1 MTKRRWVNIYKPSGN
16 MSLTETIPGLQFVE
30 WEIPSVSTSNDDLE
44 ISGRDGV
51 IPGVINFAPFSL
63 VLNFYYEG
71 NDMEDL
77 NLFSQTM
84 KSIVHNREPYYIAHS
99 DMPDYK
105 YAVNKAEIEWEVIN
119 HGDSTFKVT
128 FNCYKGYAESLYSTD
143 DYNLMSSNFWQYE
156 NGLISDTDIKYIHTT
171 NNFKIYNASSDKIN
185 PLLDHNLDI
194 YMTVVAPNGF
204 KMKNKTNKTEFNYL
218 GKMKKEGTILL
229 NKTYP
234 YINKKRI
241 GKDTDK
247 GYLILDKGINDI
259 SITGDGL
266 EIKKI
271 KFDFNFIYR

>member
-51 IPGVINFAPFSL
+51 IPGAINFAPFSL

-247 GYLILDKGINDI
+247 GYLILDKGINNI

>member
-44 ISGRDGV
+44 IPGRDGV
-51 IPGVINFAPFSL
+51 IPGAINFAPFSL

>member
-51 IPGVINFAPFSL
+51 IPGAINFAPFSL

-234 YINKKRI
+234 
-241 GKDTDK
+241 
-247 GYLILDKGINDI
+247 
-259 SITGDGL
+259 
-266 EIKKI
+266 
-271 KFDFNFIYR
+271 

>member
-51 IPGVINFAPFSL
+51 IPGAINFAPFSL
-63 VLNFYYEG
+63 VLHFYYEG

-119 HGDSTFKVT
+119 HGDSTFSVT

-143 DYNLMSSNFWQYE
+143 DYNLMSNFWQYE
-156 NGLISDTDIKYIHTT
+156 SGLISDTDIKYIHTT

-204 KMKNKTNKTEFNYL
+204 KMKNKTNKTEFGYL
-218 GKMKKEGTILL
+218 GEMKKEGTILL

-234 YINKKRI
+234 YVKKKRI

-247 GYLILDKGINDI
+247 GYLILDEGINEI

-266 EIKKI
+266 EVKEI

>member
-51 IPGVINFAPFSL
+51 IPGAINFAPFSL

-156 NGLISDTDIKYIHTT
+156 NGLISDTDIKYTHTT

>member
-30 WEIPSVSTSNDDLE
+30 WEIPSVSTSNNDLE

-51 IPGVINFAPFSL
+51 IPGAINFAPFSL

>member
-30 WEIPSVSTSNDDLE
+30 WEIPSVSTSNEDLE

-51 IPGVINFAPFSL
+51 IPGAINFAPFSL

>member
-1 MTKRRWVNIYKPSGN
+1 MTKRRWVNIYKPNGN

-30 WEIPSVSTSNDDLE
+30 WEIPSVSTSNEDLE

-51 IPGVINFAPFSL
+51 IPGAINFAPFSL
-63 VLNFYYEG
+63 VLHFYYEG

-99 DMPDYK
+99 DMPNYK

-143 DYNLMSSNFWQYE
+143 DYNLMSNFWQYE
-156 NGLISDTDIKYIHTT
+156 NGIISDTDIKYVHNT

-204 KMKNKTNKTEFNYL
+204 KMTNETNKTEFSYL
-218 GKMKKEGTILL
+218 GEMKKKETILL

-234 YINKKRI
+234 YIKKKRI
-241 GKDTDK
+241 GKYTDK
-247 GYLILDKGINDI
+247 GYLVLDEGVNDI

-266 EIKKI
+266 EVKEI

>member
-51 IPGVINFAPFSL
+51 IPGAINFAPFSL

-99 DMPDYK
+99 DMPNYK

>member
-1 MTKRRWVNIYKPSGN
+1 MTKRRWVNIYKPNGN
-16 MSLTETIPGLQFVE
+16 MSLTETIHGLQFVE
-30 WEIPSVSTSNDDLE
+30 WEIPSVSTSNEDLE

-51 IPGVINFAPFSL
+51 IPGAINFAPFSL
-63 VLNFYYEG
+63 VLHFYYEG

-99 DMPDYK
+99 DMPNYK

-143 DYNLMSSNFWQYE
+143 DYNLMSNFWQYE
-156 NGLISDTDIKYIHTT
+156 NGIISDTDIKYVHNT

-204 KMKNKTNKTEFNYL
+204 KMTNETNKTEFSYL
-218 GKMKKEGTILL
+218 GEMKKKETILL

-234 YINKKRI
+234 YIKKKRI
-241 GKDTDK
+241 GKYTDK
-247 GYLILDKGINDI
+247 GYLVLDEGINDI

-266 EIKKI
+266 EVKEI

>member
-1 MTKRRWVNIYKPSGN
+1 MTKRRWVNIYKPNGN

-30 WEIPSVSTSNDDLE
+30 WEIPSVSTSNEDLE

-51 IPGVINFAPFSL
+51 IPGAINFAPFSL
-63 VLNFYYEG
+63 VLHFYYEG

-119 HGDSTFKVT
+119 HGDSTFSVT

-143 DYNLMSSNFWQYE
+143 DYNLMSNFWQYE
-156 NGLISDTDIKYIHTT
+156 SGLISDTDIKYIHTT

>member
-51 IPGVINFAPFSL
+51 IPGAINFAPFSL

-218 GKMKKEGTILL
+218 GKMKKEGTILI

>member
-51 IPGVINFAPFSL
+51 IPGAINFAPFSL

-218 GKMKKEGTILL
+218 GKMKKEWTILL

>member
-51 IPGVINFAPFSL
+51 IPGAINFAPFSL

-156 NGLISDTDIKYIHTT
+156 NGLISDTDVKYIHTT

>member
-51 IPGVINFAPFSL
+51 IPGAINFAPFSL